1 MDIKIIIIGSIL
13 VILCILP
20 LVFAGRGR
28 KKKEKKLVQSL
39 FDFANRNECSIT
51 EHEICGEILIGVDE
65 SNRCLF
71 FMKQR
76 NQEVITQLI
85 NLNEF
90 QICKVKN
97 SSRSVNNT
105 SVIEKLELVFIPKD
119 KTKKEVALEFYN
131 SDHSI
136 QIVDELKSIE
146 KWCNKINALV
156 G

>member
-28 KKKEKKLVQSL
+28 KKKEKKLLQSL
-39 FDFANRNECSIT
+39 FDFANRNECTIT
-51 EHEICGEILIGVDE
+51 EHEICGDIMIGVDE
-65 SNRCLF
+65 SNLKLF
-71 FMKQR
+71 FMKQI
-76 NQEVITQLI
+76 NHEIITQLV
-85 NLNEF
+85 NLKEF
-90 QICKVKN
+90 QTCKLKN
-97 SSRSVNNT
+97 TSRGVMST

-119 KTKKEVALEFYN
+119 KTKKEVSLEFFN

-136 QIVDELKSIE
+136 QIVDELQSIE

>member
-28 KKKEKKLVQSL
+28 KNKEKRFVQSL
-39 FDFANRNECSIT
+39 FDFANQNNCSIT
-51 EHEICGEILIGVDE
+51 EHEICGDVLIGVDE
-65 SNRCLF
+65 PNSYLF
-71 FMKQR
+71 FMKQI
-76 NQEVITQLI
+76 NQEVITQLV
-85 NLNEF
+85 NLKEF
-90 QICKVKN
+90 QTCKLKN
-97 SSRSVNNT
+97 TSRGVMST

-119 KTKKEVALEFYN
+119 KTKKDVSLEFFN

-136 QIVDELKSIE
+136 QIVDELQSIE

>member
-28 KKKEKKLVQSL
+28 KNKEKRFVQSM
-39 FDFANRNECSIT
+39 FDFANQNNCSIT
-51 EHEICGEILIGVDE
+51 EHEICGDVLIGVDE
-65 SNRCLF
+65 ANSYLF
-71 FMKQR
+71 FMKHI
-76 NQEVITQLI
+76 NQEVVTQSL
-85 NLNEF
+85 NLKEY
-90 QICKVKN
+90 QTCKVKN
-97 SSRSVNNT
+97 TSRGVNNT

-119 KTKKEVALEFYN
+119 KTKKEVALEFFN

-136 QIVDELKSIE
+136 QIVDELHGIE
-146 KWCNKINALV
+146 KWCSKINGLI